1 MAKIVRPF
9 RNRLNLIVVFY
20 LVDPSKIV
28 MNSQVFLFGHLIRG
42 NLLKTV
48 CAFHREMRYEKNEKD
63 SKYTKIKVL
72 NKTNLINLISNF
84 FFNNQYRIINF
95 IPNK

>member
-9 RNRLNLIVVFY
+9 RSRLNLILVFY
-20 LVDPSKIV
+20 LVDPSKII
-28 MNSQVFLFGHLIRG
+28 MNSQAFLCWDLIRG
-42 NLLKTV
+42 SLLKTIS
-48 CAFHREMRYEKNEKD
+48 AFHREMKYEKNEKA
-63 SKYTKIKVL
+63 SKYTKTNVL